1 MITAAPAKNDG
12 IAVGVFR
19 NVPLVSHP
27 SGGAGPVSSLSVSG
41 ALHPSGSLTVEFQL
55 AADLRA
61 LRMVPSVCQPR
72 RRDELWRHTCFEVF
86 ARRGNL
92 PSYCEFNFS
101 PAGDWAAYEFDSYRN
116 SPRQARQSPI
126 EVTVRTT
133 GLAQIQLRARTE
145 PLSALGVVGSGTDLA
160 SLRLNCAAVIES
172 TDGSLSYWAVHH
184 PGAKPDFHDAEGFC
198 IVVND
203 SRAEPGPTE
212 ARP

>member
-1 MITAAPAKNDG
+1 MTTAAPEKNDD
-12 IAVGVFR
+12 IAFGVFR
-19 NVPLVSHP
+19 NVPLVAHP
-27 SGGAGPVSSLSVSG
+27 SGGAGPVSALSVSG
-41 ALHPSGSLTVEFQL
+41 ALHPSGSLTVEFHL

-86 ARRGNL
+86 ARRGDL
-92 PSYCEFNFS
+92 PGYCEFNFS

-116 SPRQARQSPI
+116 SPRKARQSPI

-133 GLAQIQLRARTE
+133 GLAQIQLRARME
-145 PLSALGVVGSGTDLA
+145 PHLALGSGAAASNPA

-184 PGAKPDFHDAEGFC
+184 PGTKPDFHDAAGFY
-198 IVVND
+198 IVLND

-212 ARP
+212 VRP